1 MRGFDADHPT
11 AWCTAFP
18 DGIPDEVYYN
28 ELDHRQP
35 VDGDHGIRFLVRAGD
50 EYPQYALD
58 IVQKQM
64 RQTPTT

>member
-1 MRGFDADHPT
+1 MRGRRRRHPS
-11 AWCTAFP
+11 AWCAAFP
-18 DGIPDEVYYN
+18 AGIPEQVYFN

-64 RQTPTT
+64 REART